1 VDTLSQPVCSSRG
14 APSRRAILLT
24 GLAGAGKT
32 LLLDRLSALGEQVID
47 LERLAN
53 HSGSVFGGL
62 GRTQQPSHNQF
73 QQLVNDAWS
82 SANPESLL
90 WIEDEGPFIGSV
102 GLPSWLVETMPQFPV
117 VEVVADREER
127 ISRLTEHY
135 GSIPR
140 EALEAALN
148 RLGQRL
154 DRSVLTAAIH
164 ATRDGLVRDAI
175 EIVLDYY
182 DSAYNHR
189 MTRRERRILA
199 TYRSQTDKPRDLI
212 KRVKEMLDA

>member
-1 VDTLSQPVCSSRG
+1 M
-14 APSRRAILLT
+14 LT

-32 LLLDRLSALGEQVID
+32 LLLNRLSELGEQVID

-102 GLPSWLVETMPQFPV
+102 GLPSWLVEAMPQFPV
-117 VEVVADREER
+117 VEVVADREVR
-127 ISRLTEHY
+127 ISRLIEQY

-148 RLGQRL
+148 KLGQRL

-164 ATRDGLVRDAI
+164 ATRAGLVRDAI

-189 MTRRERRILA
+189 MTRRERGILT

>member
-1 VDTLSQPVCSSRG
+1 M
-14 APSRRAILLT
+14 LT

-32 LLLDRLSALGEQVID
+32 LLLDRLSELGEQVID

-102 GLPSWLVETMPQFPV
+102 GLPSWLVEAMPQLPL
-117 VEVVADREER
+117 VEVVADREAR
-127 ISRLTEHY
+127 ILRLTEQY
-135 GSIPR
+135 GSIPP

-148 RLGQRL
+148 RLDQRF
-154 DRSVLTAAIH
+154 DRSRLAAAVH
-164 ATRDGLVRDAI
+164 ATRDGLVRDAV

-189 MTRRERRILA
+189 LTRRERRILA
-199 TYRSQTDKPRDLI
+199 TYRSQTDEPRDLI